1 MRKQDFIKLAG
12 YTAGTLATI
21 YEMNSLL
28 SGRVFMKNDPFECD
42 LHICDD
48 KQTWDYV
55 FFEHDDYHNAKFD
68 IDNIFIEIKNL
79 YNGKV

>member
-28 SGRVFMKNDPFECD
+28 SGRVFMKNDPFECY

-55 FFEHDDYHNAKFD
+55 FFEHDDYHNAKFE
-68 IDNIFIEIKNL
+68 IDTIFTEIRKL
-79 YNGKV
+79 YKIK